1 MNGHSDYLG
10 LQEEA
15 SEDFKVLL
23 QFKIAVLSAPRVLD
37 PKDIFC
43 TSTLLKS
50 LRERQDEL
58 LDIIG
63 DFTQDSE
70 TDVLYEQIESL
81 EEAAQ

>member
-23 QFKIAVLSAPRVLD
+23 KFKIAVLSAPRVLD
-37 PKDIFC
+37 AENIFC
-43 TSTLLKS
+43 TSALLRS
-50 LRERQDEL
+50 LGERQEEL

-70 TDVLYEQIESL
+70 TDVLWEQIESL
-81 EEAAQ
+81 QEAAQ